1 MQILEKLSN
10 IKFKDRKH
18 PCQKSISDN
27 KHLLLLVRAFIK
39 IVEDLPDLQL
49 YCVTVHR

>member
-10 IKFKDRKH
+10 IKFKNRNH

-27 KHLLLLVRAFIK
+27 KHLLLL
-39 IVEDLPDLQL
+39 DLPDLQL